1 MPLNMELETKEI
13 RTPRSFTLRP
23 STVDLINEYAD
34 LMGTNASRTVE
45 ALVTHFLPK
54 IIKEERAK

>member
-23 STVDLINEYAD
+23 STIDLINEYAD
-34 LMGTNASRTVE
+34 LKGTNASRVVE
-45 ALVTHFLPK
+45 TLALHFLPRV
-54 IIKEERAK
+54 IKEERAK